1 MSRQFTCICID
12 HQRALTPWHPLLQ
25 AAGTAAAYATTH
37 GVDPIA
43 LKDHPEAVWSI
54 QQQLIRDDALVI
66 GVYNADT
73 RDHAL
78 RSKVTAT
85 SETAAAGVDGRAS
98 NVISGQSRALVSS
111 GGVPPSQGIN
121 GSNRWI
127 SASVP
132 AAISFELAEPTAVA
146 QVAPR
151 TFILTLECSAHSH
164 DHDGTISVSH
174 VTSALDAGKR

>member
-1 MSRQFTCICID
+1 VCVRVCV
-12 HQRALTPWHPLLQ
+12 RACVRVYVCVCVLHHPPTLAVHSTGHYLTVTHPHVPCTTLKTQ

-43 LKDHPEAVWSI
+43 LKDHPEAAWSI

-78 RSKVTAT
+78 RSKVTST
-85 SETAAAGVDGRAS
+85 SETTAAGVDGRAV
-98 NVISGQSRALVSS
+98 NVISGQSRALVWD
-111 GGVPPSQGIN
+111 GGVPASQGIN

-132 AAISFELAEPTAVA
+132 AAISFELAEPTAIA
-146 QVAPR
+146 QVR
-151 TFILTLECSAHSH
+151 SSSA
-164 DHDGTISVSH
+164 
-174 VTSALDAGKR
+174 